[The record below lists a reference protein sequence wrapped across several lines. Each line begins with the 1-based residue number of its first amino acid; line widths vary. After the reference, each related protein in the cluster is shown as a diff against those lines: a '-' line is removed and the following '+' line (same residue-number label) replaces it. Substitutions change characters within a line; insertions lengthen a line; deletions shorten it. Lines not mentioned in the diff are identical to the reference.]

1 MDTIHTRIK
10 RLRGEAGLSMQA
22 LAAAVGLKAWQAV
35 QQWENG
41 ETAPSRARLPKVAK
55 ALSTTP
61 EYLLSGVI
69 QSEPAGNVARFAQR
83 PDYQHQNPTIARI
96 VELLERTGDI
106 GLGEV
111 LGAAKAAAAE
121 HPNGS
126 RQKAFSSQ

>member
-10 RLRGEAGLSMQA
+10 KLHGEAGLSMQA

-41 ETAPSRARLPKVAK
+41 ETAPSRIRLPKVAK
-55 ALSTTP
+55 ALNSTP

-69 QSEPAGNVARFAQR
+69 QAEPAGNVARLQQR
-83 PDYQHQNPTIARI
+83 SAHPNPTIARI
-96 VELLERTGDI
+96 VDLLERTSDI

-111 LGAAKAAAAE
+111 LGAAKAAAVE
-121 HPNGS
+121 HPNGAK
-126 RQKAFSSQ
+126 QKDRSCQ